1 MNNIS
6 DTTIDNENQSQL
18 TQLTQINLPFVSVCT
33 PTYNRRKFINLV
45 INCFNNQTYPKNL
58 IEWII
63 IDDGT
68 DKIEDL
74 IYNIPQVKYIKYD
87 TKLTI
92 GKKRNIM
99 NNLSKGEIIIY
110 MDDDDYYPPERIEY
124 CVNELVKNKNI
135 LCAGSSILLTY
146 FIKINQLW
154 KFGPIHKNHA
164 TAGTFAFKRE
174 LLEITSFNDDS
185 NISEEKYF
193 LKDFTIPLIQLDPF
207 KTIICLSHNNNTFDK
222 NILIN
227 NPILSKGNKIN
238 ININNIINDKFVI
251 DFLNNIRLSNTKP
264 ESVRNKKELSNTKKQ
279 NKNINRNRNF
289 SFNLFI

>member
-1 MNNIS
+1 MNIAN
-6 DTTIDNENQSQL
+6 D
-18 TQLTQINLPFVSVCT
+18 INLINDNKSQIELPFISVCT
-33 PTYNRRKFINLV
+33 PTYNRRPFIKLL

-74 IYNIPQVKYIKYD
+74 INTIPQVKYFKYD

-99 NNLSKGEIIIY
+99 NNLSTGEIIIY

-124 CVNELVKNKNI
+124 SVKELLNNKNI

-146 FIKINQLW
+146 FIKKNELW

-164 TAGTFAFKRE
+164 TAGTLVFKKE
-174 LLEITSFNDDS
+174 LLKITSFNDES
-185 NISEEKYF
+185 SISEEKYF

-207 KTIICLSHNNNTFDK
+207 KTIICISHNNNTFDK
-222 NILIN
+222 NILLN
-227 NPILSKGNKIN
+227 NPILSKGNRIN
-238 ININNIINDKFVI
+238 ININIIINDKFVI
-251 DFLNNIRLSNTKP
+251 EFLNNIRLSNTKH
-264 ESVRNKKELSNTKKQ
+264 EISNTKDEISKLNNKKQ
-279 NKNINRNRNF
+279 NKNRNF
-289 SFNLFI
+289 SFKLFI